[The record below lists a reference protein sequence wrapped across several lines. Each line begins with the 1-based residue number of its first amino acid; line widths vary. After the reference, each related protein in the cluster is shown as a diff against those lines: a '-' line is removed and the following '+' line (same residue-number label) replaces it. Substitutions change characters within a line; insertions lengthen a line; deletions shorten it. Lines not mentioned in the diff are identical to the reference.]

1 MTLRL
6 TRRGFVRGS
15 GLAAAAGLA
24 GGPTVAAT
32 GATTP
37 GAAPQ
42 PPPRHPRLPLRSDSP
57 VFALV
62 QSTRRVIDPAHAARD
77 IARNLAAMDAA
88 VAAAQAHGPHKDW
101 VAFHDAALNCGPG
114 TALDRRGPEFGALA
128 RLARRYGCW
137 LSVGASVR
145 ADQQGSSALTAV
157 AFFSPAG
164 ELASLQPA
172 GGAGALGPG
181 LSLVAVTEFG
191 NLAATPRGDEP
202 LLDAERIAAGA
213 EFLLRA
219 HSGPLADWALD
230 VPVCCRAHRIHGAV
244 VSAAQAAA
252 TPPGAVDVA
261 AGGTAFYAPD
271 GRRLVCAADGLEQ
284 CVVLAVPL
292 AAQRAGSAAGAASGE
307 GV

>member
-1 MTLRL
+1 MERSGQDLIRVDARDGIDVIDGDGEVLLRAPQDDDHL
-6 TRRGFVRGS
+6 SPAPAHV
-15 GLAAAAGLA
+15 
-24 GGPTVAAT
+24 PQQTVEALEQVLQLEA
-32 GATTP
+32 P
-37 GAAPQ
+37 GALEQAP
-42 PPPRHPRLPLRSDSP
+42 RS
-57 VFALV
+57 
-62 QSTRRVIDPAHAARD
+62 RRV
-77 IARNLAAMDAA
+77 
-88 VAAAQAHGPHKDW
+88 
-101 VAFHDAALNCGPG
+101 
-114 TALDRRGPEFGALA
+114 
-128 RLARRYGCW
+128 
-137 LSVGASVR
+137 
-145 ADQQGSSALTAV
+145 
-157 AFFSPAG
+157 SPAG

>member
-1 MTLRL
+1 MSRGL
-6 TRRGFVRGS
+6 TRRGFVRTG

-24 GGPTVAAT
+24 GAAT
-32 GATTP
+32 AAAAGATGP
-37 GAAPQ
+37 AAAHLSLR
-42 PPPRHPRLPLRSDSP
+42 RHPPLPLRRESP

-62 QSTRRVIDPAHAARD
+62 QSERRSVDPAHAAPD
-77 IARNLAAMDAA
+77 LARNLAAIEGALAA
-88 VAAAQAHGPHKDW
+88 VQAHGPHKDW
-101 VAFHDAALNCGPG
+101 VAFHDAALNDGPA
-114 TALDRRGPEFGALA
+114 TALDRRGAEFGALA
-128 RLARRYGCW
+128 RLAHRHDCW
-137 LSVGASVR
+137 LSVGVRVR
-145 ADQQGSSALTAV
+145 ADEPGAAALAAV

-191 NLAATPRGDEP
+191 NLAASPLGDDP

-230 VPVCCRAHRIHGAV
+230 VPVCCRAYRIHGAV
-244 VSAAQAAA
+244 IGAAQSPG
-252 TPPGAVDVA
+252 TPPSAIDVA

-271 GRRLVCAADGLEQ
+271 GRRLAGAADGREQ

-292 AAQRAGSAAGAASGE
+292 AAQRAASTGGAAAGE
-307 GV
+307 RI